1 MKSKKNCMKQNYCHE
16 IAMLRLELEDYKETK
31 FFMKDEDRLQK
42 ILQIK
47 AKIDALHKTE
57 KTVIAVPFFSVN

>member
-1 MKSKKNCMKQNYCHE
+1 
-16 IAMLRLELEDYKETK
+16 MLSQELEDYKETK

-47 AKIDALHKTE
+47 AKFDELHKTE

>member
-1 MKSKKNCMKQNYCHE
+1 MIKNCMKKNYCQE

-31 FFMKDEDRLQK
+31 FFMKDEDRFQK
-42 ILQIK
+42 LLQIK
-47 AKIDALHKTE
+47 AKFDELHKTE

>member
-1 MKSKKNCMKQNYCHE
+1 MKNNYCHK
-16 IAMLRLELEDYKETK
+16 IAMLSQELEDYKETK

-47 AKIDALHKTE
+47 AKFDELHKT
-57 KTVIAVPFFSVN
+57 KK

>member
-1 MKSKKNCMKQNYCHE
+1 MKKNYCHK
-16 IAMLRLELEDYKETK
+16 IAMLSQELEDYNETK

-47 AKIDALHKTE
+47 AKFDELHKTE
-57 KTVIAVPFFSVN
+57 KKVIAVPFFSVN

>member
-1 MKSKKNCMKQNYCHE
+1 MKKNYCQKT
-16 IAMLRLELEDYKETK
+16 AMLSRELKDYKETK

-42 ILQIK
+42 LLQIK

>member
-1 MKSKKNCMKQNYCHE
+1 LQTSGSW
-16 IAMLRLELEDYKETK
+16 DYKETK

-47 AKIDALHKTE
+47 AKFDALHKTE

>member
-1 MKSKKNCMKQNYCHE
+1 MKNNYCHK
-16 IAMLRLELEDYKETK
+16 IAMLSQELEDYKETK

-47 AKIDALHKTE
+47 AKFDELHKTK

>member
-1 MKSKKNCMKQNYCHE
+1 
-16 IAMLRLELEDYKETK
+16 MLSQELEDYKETK

-47 AKIDALHKTE
+47 AKFDELHKTK

>member
-1 MKSKKNCMKQNYCHE
+1 
-16 IAMLRLELEDYKETK
+16 MLSQELEDYNETK

-47 AKIDALHKTE
+47 AKFDELHKT
-57 KTVIAVPFFSVN
+57 KK

>member
-1 MKSKKNCMKQNYCHE
+1 MKKNYCQK
-16 IAMLRLELEDYKETK
+16 IAMLSRELEDYKETK

-47 AKIDALHKTE
+47 AKFDELHKTE

>member
-1 MKSKKNCMKQNYCHE
+1 MKNNYCHK
-16 IAMLRLELEDYKETK
+16 IAMLSQELEDYKETK

-47 AKIDALHKTE
+47 AKIDELHKTE
-57 KTVIAVPFFSVN
+57 KTVIAVAFFSVN